1 MKNQSIFASIG
12 LLLISASLIVSCEKP
27 KVVVTPEPVV
37 TSSPVTSTPTT
48 DSKSVRVGYNVWPGS
63 MPWHITEKANLFKS
77 DKAKFVPVWYDEYLK
92 SIGDLVAGKLDSN
105 VQALM
110 DTVLSVVEGYDQVV
124 VLVVDNSTGS
134 DKIIAKAGINSAA
147 DLKGKTVSTEKGTV
161 DHYLLLLALKKAG
174 LSEKDVTM
182 KFMDTEKAA
191 AAFAASEV
199 DATAVF
205 TPYSN
210 NALKRAGS
218 KEIASSKDFPG
229 AISDVVSFRR
239 EFVEKN
245 PEAVQAAV
253 DSWFDTLAYIKANQ
267 AKSDELMAKQSKS
280 SVAEYVES
288 GKGLKIFTVA
298 ENLQAFKAGK
308 DRTSIA
314 FSAEELKKVITDLG
328 MTKKTADLSKM
339 FDDRFVKAYAAKH
352 KK

>member
-27 KVVVTPEPVV
+27 KTVIEPAPVAT
-37 TSSPVTSTPTT
+37 TSPITSAPATE
-48 DSKSVRVGYNVWPGS
+48 SKSIRVGYNAWPGS

-77 DKAKFVPVWYDEYLK
+77 EKANFVPVWYDEYLK
-92 SIGDLVAGKLDSN
+92 SIGDIVAGKLDSN
-105 VQALM
+105 VQALI
-110 DTVLSVVEGYDQVV
+110 DTVLSVAEGSDQVV

-147 DLKGKTVSTEKGTV
+147 DLKGKTVSAEKGTV

-174 LSEKDVTM
+174 LSEKDVTI

-229 AISDVVSFRR
+229 AISDVLTFRR

-253 DSWFDTLAYIKANQ
+253 DAWFDSLAYIKANQ
-267 AKSDELMAKQSKS
+267 AKSDELMAKKSKV

-288 GKGLKIFTVA
+288 GKGLKIFNVA
-298 ENLQAFKAGK
+298 ENLQAFKPGK

-328 MTKKTADLSKM
+328 MTKKTPDLSKM
-339 FDDRFVKAYAAKH
+339 FDDRFVKAYAAKR
-352 KK
+352 K

>member
-27 KVVVTPEPVV
+27 KTAIPDK
-37 TSSPVTSTPTT
+37 SPVPVASAVPAAI
-48 DSKSVRVGYNVWPGS
+48 DNKSIRVGYNGWPGS
-63 MPWHITEKANLFKS
+63 MPWLIIEKANLFKS
-77 DKAKFVPVWYDEYLK
+77 EKTKFVSVWYDEYLK
-92 SIGDLVAGKLDSN
+92 SIGDVVANKLDAN
-105 VQALM
+105 TQALI
-110 DTVLSVVEGYDQVV
+110 DTVLSVAEGSDQVV
-124 VLVVDNSTGS
+124 VLVVDHSTGS

-147 DLKGKTVSTEKGTV
+147 DLKGKIVSTEKGTV

-174 LSEKDVTM
+174 LSEQDVTF

-191 AAFAASEV
+191 AAFAAGEV

-210 NALKRAGS
+210 NALKRSGS

-229 AISDVVSFRR
+229 AISDVLTFRR
-239 EFVEKN
+239 EFIEKN

-253 DSWFDTLAYIKANQ
+253 DSWFNSLAYIKSNQ
-267 AKSDELMAKQSKS
+267 AKSDELMAKQSKV

-288 GKGLKIFTVA
+288 GKGLKILNVA
-298 ENLQAFKAGK
+298 ENLQAFKPGK

-314 FSAEELKKVITDLG
+314 FSAEELKKVIVDLG
-328 MTKKTADLSKM
+328 MTKKSPDLSKM
-339 FDDRFVKAYAAKH
+339 FDDRFVKAYAAKN
-352 KK
+352 K